1 MSSHNASSSNAD
13 DSKNSSQPLKMPRQ
27 KRLKVNRACYT
38 CRVKKIKCDGL
49 QPCMQ
54 CRARQ
59 RPCSFSK
66 DGPSG
71 MEEDEYM
78 GSSPS
83 QTPSSMDTV
92 QPVSDS
98 TAFDSPREHR
108 QRKGLGQNVSN
119 GDREK
124 HQSTIGLLDELCAA
138 WPAEGCERRWIVDEH
153 LLYAEEPSLESTL
166 MDGTNNLSNNMVI
179 QQHLIA
185 LFFRHRY
192 ATFPIIPKRILYEHL
207 ERRGYLCTPLL
218 LYAIYAQAAHFAD
231 DDRSQANVYYSHAV
245 ALVDDYLEIP
255 RLSTIV
261 ALCLLSL
268 YEQPTDSNNNGY
280 NATQARSQAY
290 SSIAFRMCF
299 DLGLH
304 KRYVLNQRLNRG
316 DVELHKRIF
325 WSCYCLDKM
334 QNVCVGRPWMIMSK
348 DVDLDLPLLQPG
360 DDIEEQE
367 VLEYFSTLIKLFQI
381 CEHAFQTDS
390 AHAARSI
397 VRSYDQEQLA
407 YTFDNSLL
415 MWLRSLPTHLQWTP
429 FPTQANAVATQPP
442 PNAMIAHLHLFY
454 NVIELGVLRP
464 HSAMT
469 GKTILHRCS
478 TIATN
483 ITQLAC
489 SLAEQTNFILSY
501 SFVASAIMAAVRV
514 HLLNCSN
521 ENMNFARHSR
531 FMFQR
536 SLRSLRTLY
545 QVRKIQGVP
554 EFVSTL
560 KSTMAAADTN
570 TEIEKQQQEQED
582 QFEQAPTSPTQAQQ
596 LIMNRA
602 TAAFSAHTLTAA
614 AAHASASASLAV
626 ARQHKATLSIPSSHN
641 NNNNSNNISS
651 NNNNSNNPQNIAH
664 ANQQLS
670 TNMVFDPNTGSW
682 RPPNQNIQPELHHQ
696 HHQQQQQQHHQ
707 QHHHHQQ
714 QQQQQQQPQQRVPYP
729 LNLLSV
735 DENWSKPA
743 EPSVD
748 SILKDKVFATF
759 MDEHNK
765 NSIKMNN
772 QAATSTDID
781 ELVAQMRFG
790 SKAEDHDDTNGGLDN
805 KNTTW
810 NNAAAAAAAAAAVSA
825 AENDSLVYSMW
836 APTQQDGPS
845 SSTRDQ
851 RDSHQREQPPPT
863 SPSVASSTSHSQS
876 TPYQSTYM
884 NIGLGVYASA
894 HQHHTDVIR
903 QHFPGVESRSN
914 PSVRPVILTH
924 QGHVIVAGS
933 NQDTTSTPP
942 HPQ

>member
-1 MSSHNASSSNAD
+1 MSSHNESSNNAD
-13 DSKNSSQPLKMPRQ
+13 DSKNSSQALKMPRQ

-83 QTPSSMDTV
+83 QTIPGSMDTV
-92 QPVSDS
+92 QPVTDS

-108 QRKGLGQNVSN
+108 QRKGMSQNASN
-119 GDREK
+119 GNREK
-124 HQSTIGLLDELCAA
+124 HQGTLGLLDELSAS
-138 WPAEGCERRWIVDEH
+138 WPAEGCERRWAIDEH
-153 LLYAEEPSLESTL
+153 LLYAKVPPVDSTSLDRTGNS
-166 MDGTNNLSNNMVI
+166 GNNMVI
-179 QQHLIA
+179 QQHLIT
-185 LFFRHRY
+185 LFFRYRY
-192 ATFPIIPKRILYEHL
+192 ATFPIIPKRTLCEHL
-207 ERRGYLCTPLL
+207 ERRGSLCTHLL
-218 LYAIYAQAAHFAD
+218 LYAIYAHAALFAD

-245 ALVDDYLEIP
+245 ALVDDHLDLP

-268 YEQPTDSNNNGY
+268 YEQPTDLSNNGY
-280 NATQARSQAY
+280 NATQSRSQAY

-304 KRYVLNQRLNRG
+304 KRYILNQRLNRE

-334 QNVCVGRPWMIMSK
+334 QNVCAGWPWGIQSK
-348 DVDLDLPLLQPG
+348 DIDLDLPLLQPG
-360 DDIEEQE
+360 DDIGEHE
-367 VLEYFSTLIKLFQI
+367 VLEYFVTLIKLFQI

-390 AHAARSI
+390 VHSARAI
-397 VRSYDQEQLA
+397 VRSYEQEQLA
-407 YTFDNSLL
+407 YSFDSGLL
-415 MWLRSLPTHLQWTP
+415 MWLRSLPAHLQWTP

-454 NVIELGVLRP
+454 NLIELGVLRP
-464 HSAMT
+464 YSAIT

-501 SFVASAIMAAVRV
+501 SFVSNALMAATRV
-514 HLLNCSN
+514 HLLNCSS
-521 ENMNFARHSR
+521 ENLNFARHSR

-545 QVRKIQGVP
+545 HLRTIPGVP
-554 EFVSTL
+554 EFTTTL
-560 KSTMAAADTN
+560 KATMAAADTD
-570 TEIEKQQQEQED
+570 TEIKKQQDQCQQQQQQEQEH
-582 QFEQAPTSPTQAQQ
+582 QFEHPSSPTQSQQ
-596 LIMNRA
+596 FVMNRA
-602 TAAFSAHTLTAA
+602 TAAFSAHTLSAA
-614 AAHASASASLAV
+614 AAHANASASLAV
-626 ARQHKATLSIPSSHN
+626 ARQSKATLSMPSSHHGHN
-641 NNNNSNNISS
+641 A
-651 NNNNSNNPQNIAH
+651 QNVG
-664 ANQQLS
+664 NLTNQLS
-670 TNMVFDPNTGSW
+670 TNMMFDPNTATW
-682 RPPNQNIQPELHHQ
+682 RSQNQNA
-696 HHQQQQQQHHQ
+696 HQQAQPQPQPQQQGLNQHSQQQQH
-707 QHHHHQQ
+707 
-714 QQQQQQQPQQRVPYP
+714 RVPYP

-735 DENWSKPA
+735 DENWSKTTDA
-743 EPSVD
+743 SVD
-748 SILKDKVFATF
+748 SILYNNSSNNNGNNNNASNSKEKSVFASF
-759 MDEHNK
+759 MDEHHK
-765 NSIKMNN
+765 DPMKMNN
-772 QAATSTDID
+772 DTATTTDID

-790 SKAEDHDDTNGGLDN
+790 KNDGQDDTTGVIGN
-805 KNTTW
+805 KHTSW
-810 NNAAAAAAAAAAVSA
+810 NNAAAAAAAAATVA
-825 AENDSLVYSMW
+825 AENDPLVYSMW
-836 APTQQDGPS
+836 SQQDEQS
-845 SSTRDQ
+845 NSTRV
-851 RDSHQREQPPPT
+851 SREPQQQEREPPT
-863 SPSVASSTSHSQS
+863 SPPSVASSTSHSHS

-903 QHFPGVESRSN
+903 QHFPGVESRAN
-914 PSVRPVILTH
+914 PFVRPVILTH

-933 NQDTTSTPP
+933 NQDTRSTPP
-942 HPQ
+942 PPQ